1 MVSMKKF
8 FEAFYENLLTGT
20 NSRPTLGLVWS
31 GLVWSGLVWNYYRV
45 NTGAYCALFGI
56 EYGIDTG

>member
-31 GLVWSGLVWNYYRV
+31 GLVWSGLVWSGLV
-45 NTGAYCALFGI
+45 WSGLVWSGTIIA
-56 EYGIDTG
+56 